1 MQGMARLARSIALIV
16 LLLPAAGRARADY
29 LILDDGRRVE
39 GKIVAESAKEVRIK
53 TSTGE
58 LVFPRA
64 SIKEL
69 KREKTRDEVYAE
81 RLAACKTA
89 EDSYQLGLWCEEQK
103 LKKRAE
109 FWTASLAMTSLD

>member
-1 MQGMARLARSIALIV
+1 M
-16 LLLPAAGRARADY
+16 RADY
-29 LILDDGRRVE
+29 LVLADGRRID
-39 GKIVAESAKEVRIK
+39 GKILSESAKEVRIK

-81 RLAACKTA
+81 RLAACRRSTIKA
-89 EDSYQLGLWCEEQK
+89 ML
-103 LKKRAE
+103 RARR
-109 FWTASLAMTSLD
+109 AIPSILPLRPGG